1 MWYRSLPPLLAAVA
15 ALAIGLVVLVRQGR
29 PVANRAFVLAMVGL
43 ALQCGAMGIL
53 WGGEY
58 LVQAPLFARL
68 ALTGLGVQ
76 AAGWYWVSVSFAR
89 GAPYRLTPRQR
100 GVGGMMLLLGPLG
113 GGLAFPW
120 IFAPELV
127 YEPPVAL
134 YHLGV
139 AGRPYFALLFLSLV
153 WALLNLENLYRAA
166 PGEVRWRAKA
176 FALGMGGW
184 LVYLLF
190 HLSQTLLFAT
200 ERVDLAAR
208 DGAVAVVC
216 VGLIAFAI
224 LRHRLLEVEVFVSRY
239 VVYHSLTFLLV
250 GGYLLAV
257 GVVAE
262 GVRWFNRPIDLLA
275 RDLFVFLALL
285 FLGALLLSEGLRRRL
300 RRTIE
305 KNFYRHRYDYQKEWL
320 TFTERLGRR
329 VTVEEIVPEVLHMVC
344 ETLWVNEASLWVHE
358 EEGGAYRLARVR
370 GEGPR
375 VTSMAAGAPLVRFLC
390 ERRKAAVRAA
400 WEEDEED
407 EEVAAAVAE
416 LAPMRVEM
424 AAPLVA
430 AGECVGLV
438 TVGPEISSSRFD
450 EEDAAILEAL
460 AGQGAAAL
468 RVALLSE
475 RLAAAREA
483 ETFQRLS
490 SFLVHDLK
498 NFAHMLGLI
507 VQNAERNMDNPEFQR
522 DAMRTIGD
530 IVAKMRTMT
539 TNLRDFTRPPVLKR
553 REVELVAL
561 AQRVVQRLPELPG
574 VELEGPVAEGPVT
587 IEGDAEEL
595 EKVLYNLCRNGQEA
609 IDGEGRLRLEV
620 ARDGDGVVV
629 RVADTGEGMSPQ
641 FVDHDLFRPFHTTKK
656 AGLGIGCFQSR
667 AIVEAHGGTMEVEST
682 PGEGTVFTVRL
693 PG

>member
-1 MWYRSLPPLLAAVA
+1 MWYRSLPPLIAAIA
-15 ALAIGLVVLVRQGR
+15 ALGIGLVVMVRQGR
-29 PVANRAFVLAMVGL
+29 PVANRAFVLAMVGV
-43 ALQCGAMGIL
+43 ALQCGAMGVL

-68 ALTGLGVQ
+68 VLAGLGLQ
-76 AAGWYWVSVSFAR
+76 AAGWYWVSASFAR
-89 GAPYRLTPRQR
+89 GGPYRLTPRQR
-100 GVGGMMLLLGPLG
+100 WAGLSMLLLAPAGAAA
-113 GGLAFPW
+113 AFPW
-120 IFAPELV
+120 IFEPELV

-139 AGRPYFALLFLSLV
+139 AGRPFFALLFLALV

-166 PGEVRWRAKA
+166 PREVRWRAKA

-184 LVYLLF
+184 LIYLLF

-208 DGAVAVVC
+208 DGAVAAVC
-216 VGLIAFAI
+216 VALIAFAI
-224 LRHRLLEVEVFVSRY
+224 LRYRLLEVEVFVSRY

-262 GVRWFNRPIDLLA
+262 GVRWLNRPLDLLA
-275 RDLFVFLALL
+275 RDLFVFLSLL
-285 FLGALLLSEGLRRRL
+285 FLMALLLSEGLRRRL

-305 KNFYRHRYDYQKEWL
+305 QNFYRHRYDYQKEWL
-320 TFTERLGRR
+320 TFTDRLGRR
-329 VTVEEIVPEVLHMVC
+329 VAAEEIVPEILHMVC
-344 ETLWVNEASLWVHE
+344 ETLWVNEASLWVRDR
-358 EEGGAYRLARVR
+358 EGGPFGLARVR
-370 GEGPR
+370 GAEPA
-375 VTSMAAGAPLVRFLC
+375 VAALGADGPLVRYLC
-390 ERRKAAVRAA
+390 GRGKVASRSA
-400 WEEDEED
+400 WEEDGGA
-407 EEVAAAVAE
+407 EVTAAVAE

-430 AGECVGLV
+430 AGECIGFI
-438 TVGPEISSSRFD
+438 TVGPVISGGLFD
-450 EEDAAILEAL
+450 DEDAAILEAL

-468 RVALLSE
+468 RVALLAE
-475 RLAAAREA
+475 RLVSAREA

-522 DAMRTIGD
+522 DAMRTVGD

-539 TNLRDFTRPPVLKR
+539 TNLRDFTRPPALTR
-553 REVELVAL
+553 REVDLAKL
-561 AQRVVQRLPELPG
+561 AQRVLARLPELPG
-574 VELEGPVAEGPVT
+574 VAVTGPVADGPVT
-587 IEGDAEEL
+587 IDGDTEEL

-609 IDGEGRLRLEV
+609 IDGEGELRLEV
-620 ARDGDGVVV
+620 AADGTGAVV
-629 RVADTGEGMSPQ
+629 RVTDTGEGMSPE
-641 FVDHDLFRPFHTTKK
+641 FVDKELFRPFHTTKK
-656 AGLGIGCFQSR
+656 AGLGIGVFQSR
-667 AIVEAHGGTMEVEST
+667 AIVEAHGGEMVVAST
-682 PGEGTVFTVRL
+682 PGKGTIFTVRL
-693 PG
+693 P

>member
-1 MWYRSLPPLLAAVA
+1 MWYRSLPPLIA
-15 ALAIGLVVLVRQGR
+15 AIGALLIALVVVVRQGR
-29 PVANRAFVLAMVGL
+29 PVANRAFVLAMVGV
-43 ALQCGAMGIL
+43 ALQCGAMGVL

-68 ALTGLGVQ
+68 ALAGLGLQ
-76 AAGWYWVSVSFAR
+76 AAGWYWVSASFAR
-89 GAPYRLTPRQR
+89 GTPYRLTPRQR
-100 GVGGMMLLLGPLG
+100 WAGWSIVLLAPVGAAA
-113 GGLAFPW
+113 AFPW
-120 IFAPELV
+120 IFEPELV

-139 AGRPYFALLFLSLV
+139 AGRPFFALLFLALV

-166 PGEVRWRAKA
+166 PGEVRWRAKS

-208 DGAVAVVC
+208 DGAVAAVC
-216 VGLIAFAI
+216 IGLIAFAI

-262 GVRWFNRPIDLLA
+262 GVRWLNRPLDLLA
-275 RDLFVFLALL
+275 RDLFVFLSLL
-285 FLGALLLSEGLRRRL
+285 FLMAVLLSEGLRRRL

-305 KNFYRHRYDYQKEWL
+305 QNFYRHRYDYQKEWL
-320 TFTERLGRR
+320 TFTDRLGRR
-329 VTVEEIVPEVLHMVC
+329 VTVEEIVPEILHMVC
-344 ETLWVNEASLWVHE
+344 ETLWVNEASLWVRD
-358 EEGGAYRLARVR
+358 EEGGPYRLARVR
-370 GEGPR
+370 GTAPGVESLP
-375 VTSMAAGAPLVRFLC
+375 AGAPLVSYLC
-390 ERRKAAVRAA
+390 DRGKAAASA
-400 WEEDEED
+400 TWEGDGGED
-407 EEVAAAVAE
+407 VTATVAE
-416 LAPMRVEM
+416 LAPMRVAM

-430 AGECVGLV
+430 AGECVGLI
-438 TVGPEISSSRFD
+438 TVGPEISGSRFD
-450 EEDAAILEAL
+450 DEDAAILDAL

-468 RVALLSE
+468 RVALLAE
-475 RLAAAREA
+475 RLVSAREA
-483 ETFQRLS
+483 ETFQRVS

-522 DAMRTIGD
+522 DAMRTVGD
-530 IVAKMRTMT
+530 IVTKMRTMT
-539 TNLRDFTRPPVLKR
+539 TNLRDFTRPPALTR
-553 REVELVAL
+553 REVDLAAL
-561 AQRVVQRLPELPG
+561 AQRVIARLPVLPG
-574 VELEGPVAEGPVT
+574 VEVVGPVADGPVT
-587 IEGDAEEL
+587 IDGDGEEL

-609 IDGEGRLRLEV
+609 IDGEGSLRLEV
-620 ARDGDGVVV
+620 AADGGGAVV
-629 RVADTGEGMSPQ
+629 RVADTGEGMSLQ
-641 FVDHDLFRPFHTTKK
+641 FIDKELFRPFHTTKK

-667 AIVEAHGGTMEVEST
+667 AIVEAHGGQMVVAST

>member
-1 MWYRSLPPLLAAVA
+1 MWYRSIPPLAA
-15 ALAIGLVVLVRQGR
+15 ALAALLIGLVVLVRRGR
-29 PVANRAFVLAMVGL
+29 PVTNRAFVLAMVGV

-58 LVQAPLFARL
+58 LVHAPLFARL
-68 ALTGLGVQ
+68 ALAGLGLQ
-76 AAGWYWVSVSFAR
+76 AAGWYWVSASFGR
-89 GAPYRLTPRQR
+89 GTPYRLSARQR
-100 GVGGMMLLLGPLG
+100 WAGWAMAALAPVGALTC
-113 GGLAFPW
+113 FPW

-134 YHLGV
+134 FHLGV
-139 AGRPYFALLFLSLV
+139 GGRPFFALLFLAFV

-166 PGEVRWRAKA
+166 PGEVRWRAKG

-190 HLSQTLLFAT
+190 HLSQTLLFAS

-208 DGAVAVVC
+208 DGAVATVC
-216 VGLIAFAI
+216 VGLLCFAI

-262 GVRWFNRPIDLLA
+262 GVRWLNRPLDLLA

-305 KNFYRHRYDYQKEWL
+305 QNFYRHRYDYQKEWL
-320 TFTERLGRR
+320 TFTDRLGRR
-329 VTVEEIVPEVLHMVC
+329 VAAEEIIPEILHMVC
-344 ETLWVNEASLWVHE
+344 ETLWVNEASLWVRA
-358 EEGGAYRLARVR
+358 EGGGLYRLARLR
-370 GEGPR
+370 GNTPPVPTLEAD
-375 VTSMAAGAPLVRFLC
+375 TPLLRYLGD
-390 ERRKAAVRAA
+390 RRKAATRSA
-400 WEEDEED
+400 WEAEGA
-407 EEVAAAVAE
+407 VAAAVTA

-424 AAPLVA
+424 AVPLVA
-430 AGECVGLV
+430 AGECVGLI
-438 TVGPEISSSRFD
+438 TVGPEISGSRFD
-450 EEDAAILEAL
+450 DEDAAILDAL

-468 RVALLSE
+468 RAAMLAE

-498 NFAHMLGLI
+498 NFSHMLGLI

-539 TNLRDFTRPPVLKR
+539 TNLRDFTHPPALRR
-553 REVELVAL
+553 REVELVEL
-561 AQRVVQRLPELPG
+561 ARRVVAQLPVVVG
-574 VELEGPVAEGPVT
+574 VEVEGVVADGPVRVDA
-587 IEGDAEEL
+587 DAEEL

-609 IDGEGRLRLEV
+609 IAGAGRLRVEV
-620 ARDGDGVVV
+620 GRDPHSVWV

-641 FVDHDLFRPFHTTKK
+641 FLDQELFRPFHTTKK

-667 AIVEAHGGTMEVEST
+667 TIVEAHGGTLAVAST

>member
-1 MWYRSLPPLLAAVA
+1 MWYRSLPPLIAAIA
-15 ALAIGLVVLVRQGR
+15 ALLIALVVLVRQGR
-29 PVANRAFVLAMVGL
+29 PVANRAFVLAMVGV
-43 ALQCGAMGIL
+43 ALQCGAMGVL

-68 ALTGLGVQ
+68 ALAGLGLQ
-76 AAGWYWVSVSFAR
+76 AAGWYWVSASFAR
-89 GAPYRLTPRQR
+89 GTPYRLTPRQR
-100 GVGGMMLLLGPLG
+100 WAGWSMVLLAPVGAAV
-113 GGLAFPW
+113 AFPW
-120 IFAPELV
+120 IFEPELV

-134 YHLGV
+134 FHLGV
-139 AGRPYFALLFLSLV
+139 AGRPFFALLFLALV

-166 PGEVRWRAKA
+166 PGEVRWRAKS

-208 DGAVAVVC
+208 DGAVAAVC
-216 VGLIAFAI
+216 VALIAFAI

-262 GVRWFNRPIDLLA
+262 GVRWLNRPLDLLA
-275 RDLFVFLALL
+275 RDLFVFLSLL

-305 KNFYRHRYDYQKEWL
+305 QNFYRHRYDYQKEWL
-320 TFTERLGRR
+320 TFTDRLGRR
-329 VTVEEIVPEVLHMVC
+329 VTVEEIVPEILHMVG
-344 ETLWVNEASLWVHE
+344 ETLWVNEASLWVRE
-358 EEGGAYRLARVR
+358 EEGGPYRLARVR
-370 GEGPR
+370 GTEPG
-375 VTSMAAGAPLVRFLC
+375 VESMAADAPLVRFVC
-390 ERRKAAVRAA
+390 DHRKAASRPE
-400 WEEDEED
+400 WEEEGGED
-407 EEVAAAVAE
+407 MVAE

-430 AGECVGLV
+430 AGECIGLI
-438 TVGPEISSSRFD
+438 TVGPEISGSRFD
-450 EEDAAILEAL
+450 DEDAAILDAL

-468 RVALLSE
+468 RVALLAE
-475 RLAAAREA
+475 RLVSAREA
-483 ETFQRLS
+483 ETFQRVS

-522 DAMRTIGD
+522 DAMRTVGD
-530 IVAKMRTMT
+530 IVTKMRTMT
-539 TNLRDFTRPPVLKR
+539 TNLRDFTRPPSLTR
-553 REVELVAL
+553 REVELTAL
-561 AQRVVQRLPELPG
+561 ARRVVERLPELPG
-574 VELEGPVAEGPVT
+574 VEVEGPVADGPITVD
-587 IEGDAEEL
+587 GDAEEL

-620 ARDGDGVVV
+620 AAEGVGAVV
-629 RVADTGEGMSPQ
+629 RVTDTGEGMSPQ
-641 FVDHDLFRPFHTTKK
+641 FVDKELFRPFHTTKK
-656 AGLGIGCFQSR
+656 AGLGIGCYQSR
-667 AIVEAHGGTMEVEST
+667 AIVEAHGGQMVVAST

>member
-1 MWYRSLPPLLAAVA
+1 MWYRSLPPLIA
-15 ALAIGLVVLVRQGR
+15 AIGALLIALVVLVRQGR
-29 PVANRAFVLAMVGL
+29 PVANRAFVLAMVGVV
-43 ALQCGAMGIL
+43 LQCGAMGVL

-68 ALTGLGVQ
+68 VLAGLGLQ
-76 AAGWYWVSVSFAR
+76 AAGWYWVSASFAR
-89 GAPYRLTPRQR
+89 GTPYRLTPRQR
-100 GVGGMMLLLGPLG
+100 WVGWAMVLLAPVGAAA
-113 GGLAFPW
+113 AFPW
-120 IFAPELV
+120 IFEPELV

-139 AGRPYFALLFLSLV
+139 AGRPFFALLFLALV

-166 PGEVRWRAKA
+166 PGEVRWRAKS

-208 DGAVAVVC
+208 DGAVAAVC
-216 VGLIAFAI
+216 IGLIAFAI

-262 GVRWFNRPIDLLA
+262 GVRWFNRPLDLLA

-285 FLGALLLSEGLRRRL
+285 FLMAVLLSEGLRRRL

-305 KNFYRHRYDYQKEWL
+305 QNFYRHRYDYQKEWL
-320 TFTERLGRR
+320 TFTDHLGRR
-329 VTVEEIVPEVLHMVC
+329 LTVEEIVPEILHMVC
-344 ETLWVNEASLWVHE
+344 ETLWVNEASLWVRD
-358 EEGGAYRLARVR
+358 EEGGPYRLARVR
-370 GEGPR
+370 GTAPGVESLP
-375 VTSMAAGAPLVRFLC
+375 AGTPLVSYLC
-390 ERRKAAVRAA
+390 DRGKAASST
-400 WEEDEED
+400 WEGDGGED
-407 EEVAAAVAE
+407 VTATVAE
-416 LAPMRVEM
+416 LAPMRVAM

-430 AGECVGLV
+430 AGECVGLI
-438 TVGPEISSSRFD
+438 TVGPEISGSSFD
-450 EEDAAILEAL
+450 DEDAAILDAL

-468 RVALLSE
+468 RVALLAE
-475 RLAAAREA
+475 RLVSAREA
-483 ETFQRLS
+483 ETFQRVS

-522 DAMRTIGD
+522 DAMRTVGD
-530 IVAKMRTMT
+530 IVTKMRTMT
-539 TNLRDFTRPPVLKR
+539 TNLRDFTRPPSLTR
-553 REVELVAL
+553 REVDLAAL
-561 AQRVVQRLPELPG
+561 AQRVIARLPVLPG
-574 VELEGPVAEGPVT
+574 VEVVGPVADGPVT
-587 IEGDAEEL
+587 IDGDGEEL

-609 IDGEGRLRLEV
+609 IDGEGSLRLEV
-620 ARDGDGVVV
+620 AADGGGAVV
-629 RVADTGEGMSPQ
+629 RVADTGEGMSPK
-641 FVDHDLFRPFHTTKK
+641 FVDKELFRPFHTTKK

-667 AIVEAHGGTMEVEST
+667 AIVEAHGGQMVVAST